1 VLKLKK
7 DKISPFYYIRD
18 TILLSN
24 GRKFRIRESTKRTS
38 YEDAKAYSV
47 RREKEIL
54 EELER
59 QQSKRTFLDFNMA
72 VLDYINSKTTIH
84 KNDADRIDKLLKYFD
99 NTEVNLIN
107 GYAFSGFVKSVIPK
121 VKNDT
126 VNRYRSN
133 LVAVLNHA
141 HGEQPHITINK
152 IPTRKTEKPKP
163 RYLSKEEAE
172 RLINAYN
179 PILQPLIYFLAYQ
192 GARTA
197 EALSLKWEDI
207 DMDKRRVTLW
217 NTKNGDYRSL
227 PIHSRVY
234 EALRGINRE
243 RSGFVFLTPS
253 GKPYSYTSKKNGS
266 PIKTA
271 HKAALKRAN
280 IQQFKVHNWRS
291 HWASRLVLDADAT
304 NYSLMALGGWRSP
317 ASVVHYINLNPDHLV
332 NTLEKLE

>member
-1 VLKLKK
+1 MLSLNKRKERG
-7 DKISPFYYIRD
+7 PYYQIED
-18 TILLSN
+18 TIRLPD
-24 GRKFRIRESTKRTS
+24 GRKHRVRESTGCTS
-38 YEDAKAYSV
+38 FEDAKRYAIK
-47 RREKEIL
+47 REREIIQ
-54 EELER
+54 ELEDK
-59 QQSKRTFLDFNMA
+59 KRTFLTFNMA
-72 VLDYINSKTTIH
+72 VLDYVNTKDTVH
-84 KNDADRIDKLLKYFD
+84 RNDADRINRLLKYFD
-99 NTEVNLIN
+99 NADVSKIN
-107 GYAFSGFVKSVIPK
+107 GHSFSHFVKSVIPK
-121 VKNDT
+121 VGNDT

-141 HGEQPHITINK
+141 HGEQPHIVINK
-152 IPTRKTEKPKP
+152 IPTRKVEKPKP

-172 RLINAYN
+172 RLINAYH
-179 PILQPLIYFLAYQ
+179 PTLQPLIYFLAYQ
-192 GARTA
+192 GARIA

-207 DMDKRRVTLW
+207 DMDKRRLTLW

-243 RSGFVFLTPS
+243 RVGFVFLTPS
-253 GKPYSYTSKKNGS
+253 GKPYSYSSKKNGS

-317 ASVVHYINLNPDHLV
+317 SSVVHYIRLNPDHLV

>member
-1 VLKLKK
+1 
-7 DKISPFYYIRD
+7 
-18 TILLSN
+18 
-24 GRKFRIRESTKRTS
+24 
-38 YEDAKAYSV
+38 
-47 RREKEIL
+47 
-54 EELER
+54 
-59 QQSKRTFLDFNMA
+59 MA

-141 HGEQPHITINK
+141 HGEQPHITINR

-253 GKPYSYTSKKNGS
+253 GKPYSYTTKKNGS

-291 HWASRLVLDADAT
+291 HWASRLVLDADAS